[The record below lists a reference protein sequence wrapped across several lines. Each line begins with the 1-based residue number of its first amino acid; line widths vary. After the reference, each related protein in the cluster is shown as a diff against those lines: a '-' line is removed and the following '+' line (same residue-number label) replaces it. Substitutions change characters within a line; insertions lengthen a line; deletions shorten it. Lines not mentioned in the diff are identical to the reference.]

1 MFIVFRFRKM
11 REFVPLDI
19 YKTSVDRMIQQ
30 GLTPA
35 VAARVWTNKALWL
48 ICTHKDDIAKVRGN
62 A

>member
-1 MFIVFRFRKM
+1 M

-19 YKTSVDRMIQQ
+19 YKTSVDRMIEQ

-48 ICTHKDDIAKVRGN
+48 ICTHKDDISKVS
-62 A
+62 